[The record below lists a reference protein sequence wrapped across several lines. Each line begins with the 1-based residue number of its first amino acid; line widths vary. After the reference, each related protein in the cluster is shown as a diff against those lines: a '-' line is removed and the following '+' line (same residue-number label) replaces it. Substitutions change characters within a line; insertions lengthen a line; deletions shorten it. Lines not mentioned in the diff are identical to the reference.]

1 MGTGTPDAADGSRS
15 VFVTSHLV
23 LGDIP
28 MMVTGLR
35 LRADNPA
42 EAVKIIEAGG
52 TAVLPAGDYEG
63 AADVL
68 RRFGADEDH
77 VQWQVYSLCHGS
89 QSPDY
94 ADDPFPPPPS

>member
-1 MGTGTPDAADGSRS
+1 MGTGMPDPADASGS

-28 MMVTGLR
+28 MTVTGLR
-35 LRADNPA
+35 LRADTPA

-77 VQWQVYSLCHGS
+77 VQWQVYSLCHAWH
-89 QSPDY
+89 SPDD
-94 ADDPFPPPPS
+94 ADDPFPPPPA